1 MTQDPVILKYWLM
14 CAVYVTTACVNA
26 VPIIYSFSPW
36 RERRLGQLF
45 MLQGV
50 SFAVILDATVL
61 FQIWHVKNVLV
72 IFWTGVVLYSSISF
86 STAALA
92 YHIWKLNAPNRK
104 KVDIVQFSGGVY
116 DFLKRAAQIYI
127 PALGTLYFTV
137 SQIWGLPSP
146 EEVVGT
152 IVAVDTFLGVILG
165 ISSSS
170 YNNDPNRLAG
180 TIELIPG
187 EDGTQMKLTSVDPQK
202 LLSQPEVTFKMAGT
216 PTQ

>member
-72 IFWTGVVLYSSISF
+72 ILWTGVALYSSISF

-92 YHIWKLNAPNRK
+92 WHIWKLNAPNRK

-116 DFLKRAAQIYI
+116 DFLK
-127 PALGTLYFTV
+127 
-137 SQIWGLPSP
+137 
-146 EEVVGT
+146 
-152 IVAVDTFLGVILG
+152 
-165 ISSSS
+165 
-170 YNNDPNRLAG
+170 
-180 TIELIPG
+180 
-187 EDGTQMKLTSVDPQK
+187 
-202 LLSQPEVTFKMAGT
+202 
-216 PTQ
+216 